1 MTILTGDC
9 LETLAAMAPGSVD
22 LVVTSPP
29 YNLAIGYAA
38 YDDTRPEA
46 DYLDWMTCVAAAL
59 ERVLAPD
66 GSVFLNLAGSN
77 AKPWLPFELITRLRG
92 VFRLQNHIAWIKSV
106 AVGDTV
112 SGHYKPVGGARFLHP
127 MHEHVFHLT
136 KTGCVVLDRIA
147 IGVPFQDKSNIA
159 RRGHIRDLRCRGN
172 TWFIPYRTVQ
182 TRAQKFHHPAGFPV
196 TLPLW
201 CIYLVGGEPRVLDP
215 FAGAGTTLV
224 AAARAGVP
232 SLGVEIDPLYA
243 GIARARLAEDT
254 FRRVTLTPEQMAAL
268 PARVREQ
275 GNQRTGVIALSLPD
289 TSPSRGDRPPALGL
303 PA

>member
-1 MTILTGDC
+1 MTLLTGDC
-9 LETLAAMAPGSVD
+9 LDILAAMPPDSVD

-38 YDDTRPEA
+38 YDDSRPDGE
-46 DYLDWMTCVAAAL
+46 YLDWMTRVAVAL
-59 ERVLAPD
+59 ERVLTPE

-77 AKPWLPFELITRLRG
+77 AKPWLPFELMTRLRP
-92 VFRLQNHIAWIKSV
+92 FFQLQNHIAWIKSV
-106 AVGDTV
+106 AVGDAA
-112 SGHYKPVGGARFLHP
+112 SGHYKPVGGGRFLHP

-136 KTGCVVLDRIA
+136 KTGRVTLDRLA

-159 RRGHIRDLRCRGN
+159 RRGHARDLRCRGN

-182 TRAQKFHHPAGFPV
+182 TRAQKFHHPAGFPL

-201 CIYLVGGEPRVLDP
+201 CIYLVGGRPRVLDP

-232 SLGVEIDPLYA
+232 GMGIEIDPLYA
-243 GIARARLAEDT
+243 SIAETRLAADA
-254 FRRVTLTPEQMAAL
+254 FRRVTLTPAEMAAL

-275 GNQRTGVIALSLPD
+275 GNQSTGGIALSLPD
-289 TSPSRGDRPPALGL
+289 RSP
-303 PA
+303 